1 MAFTAPTT
9 KSQAYDHAA
18 YITPVEVSL
27 GGAGTMSSGAVAR
40 YTAFTSMIVKS
51 ATLAVGVAGTN
62 TSTVSIIKVAAAGTT
77 TSTLASLFI
86 GTGVVAGTSI
96 GTAAGQ
102 NAYMSLGTTTLL
114 QGDQLGLLNGIDV
127 TLQMAVGIEAYIVP
141 GANLTV

>member
-27 GGAGTMSSGAVAR
+27 GGNGTMASGAISR
-40 YTAFTSMIVKS
+40 YTAFTNMILKTAVLS
-51 ATLAVGVAGTN
+51 VGVAGTN
-62 TSTVSIIKVAAAGTT
+62 TSTVAIIRVTAAGTA
-77 TSTLASLFI
+77 TSTLASVII
-86 GTGVVAGTSI
+86 GTGVVSGTSI

-102 NAYMSLGTTTLL
+102 YAVMGLGTTTVL
-114 QGDQLGLLNGIDV
+114 QGDVVGLLNGIDA
-127 TLQMAVGIEAYIVP
+127 TAQLSVGIEAYIVP